1 MIWNDEENRG
11 AVVAFLV
18 QRFRTTMHSLV
29 RKEDMDT
36 SSLEDRAKE
45 FEELRNAASLAELPA
60 LFTLFSEYEQ
70 ALRSRIAYGDEET
83 ARRVGETELIYLRR
97 KELTLKGRK
106 EDFNQLD
113 LFELFE
119 EYSEQE
125 EEILRKISAIRGVDL
140 LEELLRIKD
149 ACEKEYQ
156 DETEYYRAMWESLN
170 ALQERILQEA
180 PSVGIVEVRL
190 LKRSVQKAWE
200 EAGNS

>member
-18 QRFRTTMHSLV
+18 QRFRTTMYSLV
-29 RKEDMDT
+29 RKENMDT
-36 SSLEDRAKE
+36 SSLEERAKE
-45 FEELRNAASLAELPA
+45 FAELRNAASLAELPA
-60 LFTLFSEYEQ
+60 LFTLFSEYEK

-106 EDFNQLD
+106 EDFNQLE
-113 LFELFE
+113 LFELYE

-125 EEILRKISAIRGVDL
+125 EAILRKISAIRGVDL
-140 LEELLRIKD
+140 LEELLRIRD
-149 ACEKEYQ
+149 ASEKEHQ
-156 DETEYYRAMWESLN
+156 EYYRAMWESLD
-170 ALQERILQEA
+170 ALQERILKEA